1 MAIESVEKKQGKSE
15 INGDLLTYCL
25 RLGDNAM
32 VLAQRLSEWVRNSPT
47 IELDI
52 AFANIALDHVGQ
64 ARMLYSYAGEI
75 EGVGR
80 DEDQLAF
87 LRDEREFGNVL
98 LAELPNGDFAKSVLR
113 LFFYSAWALQL
124 YEGLRQSNNERLSAI
139 AGKAVLEVRYQLKH
153 SAEWVVRLGDGTDES
168 HRRIEAALTDLWPFV
183 GELFEADDVEVR
195 LADAGIGVDPASLKA
210 AWDKTVNDV
219 FARANLTRP
228 EDDWHL
234 TGGRHGQ
241 HTEQMG
247 YLLAEMQV
255 LQRTYPGCEW

>member
-1 MAIESVEKKQGKSE
+1 MV
-15 INGDLLTYCL
+15 NDDVLTYCL

-32 VLAQRLSEWVRNSPT
+32 VTSQRLSEWVRNSPT

-64 ARMLYSYAGEI
+64 ARMLYSYAGEL
-75 EGVGR
+75 EGKGR
-80 DEDQLAF
+80 DEDSMAF

-113 LFFYSAWALQL
+113 LFFYSAWVLPL
-124 YEGLRQSNNERLSAI
+124 YEGLNQSNDERLAAI

-153 SAEWVVRLGDGTDES
+153 SAEWVVRLGDGTEES
-168 HRRIEAALTDLWPFV
+168 HKRISDALIELWQFV
-183 GELFEADDVEVR
+183 GELFEADEVENR
-195 LADAGIGVDPASLKA
+195 LADAGIGVDPTSLKG
-210 AWDKTVNDV
+210 AWDNTINDV

-228 EDDWHL
+228 DDDWHL
-234 TGGRHGQ
+234 TGGRSGQ
-241 HTEQMG
+241 HTEHMG